1 MNWSE
6 NAWKSIDNIYND
18 IIEMPFIKEL
28 SDGSLEKEK
37 FQFYIAQDSLYLE
50 HFGRALA
57 LIGSKAHQVE
67 DALTYMRFA
76 ENAIVVENALHESY
90 FKEFEISGKGILEPV
105 CHHYIHFLKSTAAF
119 EPVEVAMAATLP
131 CFWIYKEVGDF
142 ISDLEQTSENPFQ
155 SWIETYGGEDFAIAV
170 KTAIEICNK
179 AAENTTLEI
188 RNRMNEAF
196 VTASRLEFQF
206 WQAAYDLK
214 VWD

>member
-6 NAWKSIDNIYND
+6 NAWKSIENIYND
-18 IIEMPFIKEL
+18 ITEMPFITKL
-28 SDGSLEKEK
+28 SDGTLSKEK

-50 HFGRALA
+50 HFGRTLA
-57 LIGSKAHQVE
+57 LIGSKAHDVD
-67 DALTYMRFA
+67 DALAYIRFA

-90 FKEFEISGKGILEPV
+90 FKEFEILDKGILEPV

-131 CFWIYKEVGDF
+131 CFWIYKEVGDY
-142 ISDLEQTSENPFQ
+142 ILNLGQTAENLYK
-155 SWIETYGGEDFAIAV
+155 SWIDTYGGEDFALAV
-170 KTAIEICNK
+170 NSAIEICDK
-179 AAENTTLEI
+179 AALNTTAEI

-214 VWD
+214 TW